1 MLRRRNL
8 MSSKLESPQIA
19 APAFTLVEL
28 LVVIGIIALL
38 IGILLPAMRKARAS
52 ANLTVCLSNLRQL
65 GLAARMYAG
74 DYKDFLTPTRNTP
87 PGAWSG
93 DRGQPWQMYL
103 THYLDKTQPMRNT
116 GWNTL
121 SLAEGAQYNSIW
133 RKFYCPSLNAD
144 DLPDYNP
151 IGAPTSYAINLEG
164 YGSNPN
170 GYGGYSYENGYG
182 IVAFYGKARVRKIS
196 EVTNASRCMLYM
208 DCLLPYVY
216 PRMLQ
221 NLTAIGYAFEAVEA
235 RHSGRWA
242 GVFVDGHADTMDKS
256 LWSFQSPIWKA
267 RKSAAP
273 IDPALP

>member
-1 MLRRRNL
+1 MRPPKFRKSGSRSLR
-8 MSSKLESPQIA
+8 A
-19 APAFTLVEL
+19 AASAFTLVEL
-28 LVVIGIIALL
+28 LVVIGIIGLL
-38 IGILLPAMRKARAS
+38 IGILLPSLRKARAA

-65 GLAARMYAG
+65 GLAARMYAA
-74 DYKDFLTPTRNTP
+74 DYTDHLTPTRNSP
-87 PGAWSG
+87 PAAWSG

-116 GWNTL
+116 GWSTL
-121 SLAEGAQYNSIW
+121 SLGEGARYNAVW
-133 RKFYCPSLNAD
+133 TKFYCPSINAD

-196 EVTNASRCMLYM
+196 EVSNASRCMLYM
-208 DCLLPYVY
+208 DCLLPYAY

-235 RHSGRWA
+235 RHTGRWA

-256 LWSFQSPIWKA
+256 LWSFKSPIWRAK
-267 RKSAAP
+267 KSAG
-273 IDPALP
+273 ILDPALP

>member
-1 MLRRRNL
+1 MRR
-8 MSSKLESPQIA
+8 SPTVSNRDA
-19 APAFTLVEL
+19 VGRMGRSAFTLVEL
-28 LVVIGIIALL
+28 LVVIGIIGLL

-65 GLAARMYAG
+65 GLAARMYAA
-74 DYKDFLTPTRNTP
+74 DYTDHLTPTRDNP
-87 PGAWSG
+87 PGAWSS

-133 RKFYCPSLNAD
+133 RKFYCPSLNAED
-144 DLPDYNP
+144 FPDYNP
-151 IGAPTSYAINLEG
+151 IGAPTSYGINLEA

-196 EVTNASRCMLYM
+196 EVTNASRCLLYM

-216 PRMLQ
+216 PRLLQ
-221 NLTAIGYAFEAVEA
+221 NLNAIGYAFEAVEA
-235 RHSGRWA
+235 RHTGRWA
-242 GVFVDGHADTMDKS
+242 GVFVDGHADTMDKT
-256 LWSFQSPIWKA
+256 LWSFNSPIWKA
-267 RKSAAP
+267 RKGAAP
-273 IDPALP
+273 LDPALP